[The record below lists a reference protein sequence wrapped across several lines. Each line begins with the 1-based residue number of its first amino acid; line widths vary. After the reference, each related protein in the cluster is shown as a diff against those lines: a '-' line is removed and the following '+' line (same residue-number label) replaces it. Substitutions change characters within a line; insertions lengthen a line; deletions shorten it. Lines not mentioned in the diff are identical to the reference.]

1 MAVWGYSS
9 DMFVKITTSGPR
21 QYVKLVESYR
31 DTAGVPRQ
39 RVIAT
44 LGRIE
49 AVRSGESDSLLN
61 GLLRAA
67 GRPSLEEGTGEVA
80 FAPALSVGDT
90 WLLTALWKELGFAD
104 TFRRLLR
111 NRHQFDAERLLRV
124 MVFNRLC
131 DPESKLGILRWLE
144 GARVPEVSA
153 EAVNHQHLLRTMD
166 TLAEGA
172 DRVDDAL
179 AGLLRPLID
188 QELAIVFYDLTTIR
202 AEGSTDESE
211 DLRHV
216 GHAKEGG
223 TVRQVMLGVV
233 QTAEGLPIHHEVF
246 AGNTGETT
254 TLVPT
259 IEKVLARYPIKRV
272 VLVADRGLLSLDNLE
287 AIRALRVG
295 DQPLEFILAVPARRY
310 GDFDSLL
317 APFHEKSCRLATAE
331 VFGELKWQGFR
342 LIVAH
347 RPDRASE
354 QSRVRDERIA
364 ALEADAAQWAEKLD
378 AQEAGPTRPGKK
390 LSDAGT
396 TARFYKAV
404 ADAHLAH
411 IIKVDLAA
419 EVFTYAIDERAL
431 NRARLMDGKLILVS
445 NVPESPPA
453 EIVARYKALA
463 DIERGFRVLKSEI
476 EIAPVFHR
484 LPDRIRAHALI
495 CFLALLLY
503 RVLRLRLKAKASP
516 LSPERALEI
525 ARRIQYHQVT
535 LHQRQSAS
543 GLSAMTPQQKE
554 LFETVALPEPSAR
567 RL

>member
-1 MAVWGYSS
+1 
-9 DMFVKITTSGPR
+9 MFVKITTSGPR

-31 DTAGVPRQ
+31 DAAGVPRQ

-49 AVRSGESDSLLN
+49 AVRSGKTDSLLN

-67 GRPSLEEGTGEVA
+67 GKPSLEEGTGEVA

-111 NRHQFDAERLLRV
+111 NRRQFDAERLLGV

-153 EAVNHQHLLRTMD
+153 ESVNHQHLLRTMD

-188 QELAIVFYDLTTIR
+188 QELAIVFYDLTTIC

-272 VLVADRGLLSLDNLE
+272 VLVADRGLLSLDNLD

-331 VFGELKWQGFR
+331 VFGELNWQGFR

-364 ALEADAAQWAEKLD
+364 ALEADAAQYSKLLHPHRRPLGSPCSCWCARRTADRGRWLSPGYLNSPEKT
-378 AQEAGPTRPGKK
+378 Q
-390 LSDAGT
+390 
-396 TARFYKAV
+396 
-404 ADAHLAH
+404 
-411 IIKVDLAA
+411 
-419 EVFTYAIDERAL
+419 RA
-431 NRARLMDGKLILVS
+431 
-445 NVPESPPA
+445 
-453 EIVARYKALA
+453 
-463 DIERGFRVLKSEI
+463 FI
-476 EIAPVFHR
+476 EIP
-484 LPDRIRAHALI
+484 
-495 CFLALLLY
+495 LAGQ
-503 RVLRLRLKAKASP
+503 KASAFTA
-516 LSPERALEI
+516 PEI
-525 ARRIQYHQVT
+525 
-535 LHQRQSAS
+535 
-543 GLSAMTPQQKE
+543 
-554 LFETVALPEPSAR
+554 
-567 RL
+567 

>member
-1 MAVWGYSS
+1 
-9 DMFVKITTSGPR
+9 MFVKLTTSGPR
-21 QYVKLVESYR
+21 QYVKLVEAYR
-31 DTAGVPRQ
+31 DNAGIARQ

-44 LGRIE
+44 LGRLE
-49 AVRSGESDSLLN
+49 AVRAGKADSLVN

-67 GRPSLEEGTGEVA
+67 GKPTLEDGTGDVS

-104 TFRRLLR
+104 AFRRVLR
-111 NRHQFDAERLLRV
+111 NRRQFDAERLLRV

-144 GARVPEVSA
+144 GTRVPEVTA
-153 EAVNHQHLLRTMD
+153 ESVTHQHLLRTMD
-166 TLAEGA
+166 TVSGCA
-172 DRVDDAL
+172 DTMDDAL

-188 QELAIVFYDLTTIR
+188 QELSIVFYDLTTIR
-202 AEGSTDESE
+202 TEGGTDLPE
-211 DLRHV
+211 DVRHF
-216 GHAKEGG
+216 GMAKEGSI
-223 TVRQVMLGVV
+223 TRQVMHGVV

-246 AGNTGETT
+246 AGNTGETV

-259 IEKVLARYPIKRV
+259 IEKVLARYPIRRV

-287 AIRALRVG
+287 AIRAIRVG

-310 GDFDSLL
+310 GDFDTLL
-317 APFHEKSCRLATAE
+317 TEFHQQSCLTVTEE
-331 VFGELKWQGFR
+331 VVGELEWQGLR
-342 LIVAH
+342 LVVAH
-347 RPDRASE
+347 RPDRAAE
-354 QSRVRDERIA
+354 QGRARDERIA
-364 ALEADAAQWAEKLD
+364 ALETDAARWAGKLD
-378 AQEAGPTRPGKK
+378 GQEAGQAYRGKR

-404 ADAHLAH
+404 SDAHLAN
-411 IIKVDLAA
+411 IIRVDLSAD
-419 EVFTYAIDERAL
+419 VFTYDIDVRAL
-431 NRARLMDGKLILVS
+431 NRARMMDGKLILVS
-445 NVPESPPA
+445 NMPDHAPT

-495 CFLALLLY
+495 CFLALVMY
-503 RVLRLRLKAKASP
+503 RVLRMRLRARDSQ
-516 LSPERALEI
+516 LSPERALEVV
-525 ARRIQYHQVT
+525 RRIQFHQIT
-535 LHQRQSAS
+535 LHQRQRAS
-543 GLSAMTPQQKE
+543 GLSAITPEQKE
-554 LFETVALPEPSAR
+554 LFATIDLPEPSTN